1 MGRVTPRERAARA
14 AAAVLTRVARARGYD
29 LVPRDFYS
37 PIPDVPP
44 AHDPVWESPA
54 SLIGVEFDVDE
65 QLRFLETELRPYLAE
80 FGPPAAAPKQGGFYV
95 WNGYYQGVDAD
106 VLYAMVRHLKPRR
119 ILEIGSGY
127 STLVTAEACSRNRG
141 EGHACVFT
149 AVDPGPRL
157 AIKPPPDGPD
167 RVLRTPAQELPLE
180 TFLEL
185 GRGDLLFVDS
195 SHAVKLGSDVNFL
208 VLEVLP
214 RLRPGVVVHFHD
226 IFLPY
231 EYRRAWYERGMF
243 LGEQYL
249 LHAFLIDNPSYEVIF
264 AAHAVVRVYRDRVTE
279 LIPSLGARSD
289 HFPGAFWMLR
299 TAAPG
304 PGSGTGGR
312 S

>member
-1 MGRVTPRERAARA
+1 MRPRERVARA
-14 AAAVLTRVARARGYD
+14 AAAVLKRVARARGYD
-29 LVPRDFYS
+29 LVPRDIYS

-44 AHDPVWESPA
+44 EHDPLWESPA
-54 SLIGVEFDVDE
+54 SLVGVEFDLDE
-65 QLRFLETELRPYLAE
+65 QLRLLETELRPYLAE
-80 FGPPAAAPKQGGFYV
+80 FSPPATAAAEDAFYV
-95 WNGYYQGVDAD
+95 WNGYYQAVDAD

-127 STLVTAEACSRNRG
+127 STLVTAAACSRNRG
-141 EGHACVFT
+141 EGHASVFT
-149 AVDPGPRL
+149 AVDPGPRA

-167 RVLRTPAQELPLE
+167 RFLRTTAQELPLE

-231 EYRRAWYERGMF
+231 EYPRDWYERGTF
-243 LGEQYL
+243 VAEQYL
-249 LHAFLIDNPSYEVIF
+249 LHAFLIDSTSYEVFF
-264 AAHAVVRVYRDRVTE
+264 AAHAVARAHRDRLAE

-289 HFPGAFWMLR
+289 HYPAAFWMLR
-299 TAAPG
+299 TCAPG